1 MPEHVAQTFEVVI
14 VMALN
19 VAIAMLGWALTR
31 KYTGPGPGADLLPR
45 EEAQAAGASAGG
57 YLK

>member
-1 MPEHVAQTFEVVI
+1 M
-14 VMALN
+14 
-19 VAIAMLGWALTR
+19 R

-45 EEAQAAGASAGG
+45 DEALAAEASAGG